1 MPRAIVV
8 PNHKPNAV
16 ALDGTMASERRARS
30 DGTAGRQ
37 TAVTVLFRLFGAA
50 FVSLSG
56 SAVAVPVDVLWYTY
70 AHPDSE
76 YVSFYSSLAGSEPG
90 SAASYPESGGLT
102 WNVSFFG
109 PSGPSP
115 DFAGYDVLVIHS
127 GEAFR
132 TNAPGGALAAPDFAG
147 ILSHRGAIE
156 AARGNR
162 TFISGSDADFH
173 AVRGD
178 SGLCPGAHCGD
189 YDGALGYVINAVNW
203 AGSGAGL
210 GIVSFFHGEFPGS
223 FWWDDPSSFLRREL
237 QGSWGRRVENAAVIP
252 AAAAGYAVNHGLTG
266 AGLSDWTNSF
276 HGNFANMPGYVS
288 TVDSGS
294 HPGSSVSIATID
306 LCRPTPGRFC
316 LALVDEPPSA
326 LLLGSG
332 MLLLLIVL
340 ARPVRSRAPAEGA
353 AMRFF

>member
-1 MPRAIVV
+1 M
-8 PNHKPNAV
+8 
-16 ALDGTMASERRARS
+16 
-30 DGTAGRQ
+30 
-37 TAVTVLFRLFGAA
+37 TAVFRLIGATLMG
-50 FVSLSG
+50 LSG
-56 SAVAVPVDVLWYTY
+56 AAVAVPIDVLWYTY
-70 AHPDSE
+70 AHPASE
-76 YVSFYSSLAGSEPG
+76 YVSFYGALGGSGAG

-109 PSGPSP
+109 PSSPSP
-115 DFAGYDVLVIHS
+115 DFGGYDVLVIHS

-132 TNAPGGALAAPDFAG
+132 TNAPAGPLATPDYAG
-147 ILSHRGAIE
+147 ILSHGGAIE

-189 YDGALGYVINAVNW
+189 FDGAIGYVINAVNW

-223 FWWDDPSSFLRREL
+223 FWWDDPNSFLRREL
-237 QGSWGRRVENAAVIP
+237 QGNWARRVENAAVIP
-252 AAAAGYAVNHGLTG
+252 AAAVGYSLNQGLTS

-276 HGNFANMPGYVS
+276 HGTFSNIPGYVS

-294 HPGSSVSIATID
+294 HPGSSVSIATVD
-306 LCRPTPGRFC
+306 LCRPSGGRFC
-316 LALVDEPPSA
+316 LASAVDEPPSA
-326 LLLGSG
+326 LLLGGG
-332 MLLLLIVL
+332 MIVL
-340 ARPVRSRAPAEGA
+340 LMMFARSARAQAAPEGA
-353 AMRFF
+353 AGTFD